1 MHYTL
6 HTESLIT
13 HKPDQSLL
21 SFQPIL
27 IHCVQF
33 YQIECLNSPWI
44 YNYEFRRSSRSQA
57 ACLGFCSQNS
67 PTKLV
72 IWNFGG
78 QSTVSYLKQW
88 KNVYLIDVIPKE
100 YSSKTCVE
108 IPIAHFLYR
117 LLDGK
122 KTTRSQF
129 SVPGLWEIHRNLKQE
144 KKDNSRE
151 SFFRK
156 SPFCT
161 FSCINPG
168 FGGPWGY
175 WNFFV
180 V

>member
-13 HKPDQSLL
+13 HKPYQSLL

-44 YNYEFRRSSRSQA
+44 YNYEFRRSSTPQA
-57 ACLGFCSQNS
+57 ACLGFTFCSQNS
-67 PTKLV
+67 PTNLV

-78 QSTVSYLKQW
+78 QSTVSHLKQW

-122 KTTRSQF
+122 KTTRSQV
-129 SVPGLWEIHRNLKQE
+129 SIPGLWKIHRNLKQE
-144 KKDNSRE
+144 EKIILM
-151 SFFRK
+151 
-156 SPFCT
+156 SPFLE
-161 FSCINPG
+161 NPL
-168 FGGPWGY
+168 FV
-175 WNFFV
+175 FFPE
-180 V
+180 